1 MTFQP
6 EIEFLLSKFSH
17 EIRNPL
23 TTLYS
28 TVQLIEMQHPEV
40 REFRHWSSMTDDIE
54 FMNQLLDEL
63 SNFAKSERINAE
75 IFDMRLLLEKC
86 CLSFAASIAG
96 SEVEFT
102 SKIDP
107 AISEYN
113 GDPTKLREVLTNLL
127 KNAYEASKPD
137 HTVYLDA
144 SVVDNNIIISITDTG
159 CGIATEQLPTIFDPF
174 VTTKKEGT
182 GLGLAICDHIIKA
195 HGGTISVESVLGKG
209 TTFCVTLPPSDNC

>member
-6 EIEFLLSKFSH
+6 EIKFLLSKFSH

-28 TVQLIEMQHPEV
+28 TVQLIESQHPEV

-54 FMNQLLDEL
+54 YMNQLLDEL

-75 IFDMRLLLEKC
+75 SFDLRLLLEKS
-86 CLSFAASIAG
+86 CLSFAAAIAD

-107 AISEYN
+107 AISEYT
-113 GDPTKLREVLTNLL
+113 GDPIKLREVLINLL

-137 HTVYLDA
+137 CSVFLDA
-144 SVVDNNIIISITDTG
+144 SVSEDHIIITISDTG
-159 CGIATEQLPTIFDPF
+159 CGIAPEQLPTIFDPF

-182 GLGLAICDHIIKA
+182 GLGLAICDHVIKA
-195 HGGTISVESVLGKG
+195 HGGTIAVESVLGEG
-209 TTFCVTLPPSDNC
+209 TTFRVVL

>member
-28 TVQLIEMQHPEV
+28 TVQLIESQHPEV
-40 REFRHWSSMTDDIE
+40 RDFRHWSSMTDDIE
-54 FMNQLLDEL
+54 YMNQLLDEL
-63 SNFAKSERINAE
+63 SNFAKSERINTE
-75 IFDMRLLLEKC
+75 VFDLHMLLIKC
-86 CLSFAASIAG
+86 CMSFAASIAD

-107 AISEYN
+107 AISKYT
-113 GDPTKLREVLTNLL
+113 GDPIKLREVLINLL

-137 HTVYLDA
+137 NTVFLDA
-144 SVVDNNIIISITDTG
+144 SVSEGHIIITISDTG
-159 CGIATEQLPTIFDPF
+159 CGISPEQLPTIFDPF

-182 GLGLAICDHIIKA
+182 GLGLAICDHVIKA
-195 HGGTISVESVLGKG
+195 HGGTIAVESVLGEG
-209 TTFCVTLPPSDNC
+209 TTFRVVL